1 MTKIKLLTPHTHQG
15 LVYQSG
21 DVVEVTQSDADF
33 IVKHQ
38 IGEIVNTT
46 KNKQQG
52 EQ

>member
-1 MTKIKLLTPHTHQG
+1 MKKIKLLTPHTHQG
-15 LVYQSG
+15 TLYQSG

-38 IGEIVNTT
+38 IGEIANTT
-46 KNKQQG
+46 KNKQEG